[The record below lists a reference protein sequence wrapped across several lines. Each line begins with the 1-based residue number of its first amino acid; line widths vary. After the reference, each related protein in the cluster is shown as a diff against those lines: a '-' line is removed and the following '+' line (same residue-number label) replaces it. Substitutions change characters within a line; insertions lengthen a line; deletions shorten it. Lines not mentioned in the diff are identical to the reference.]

1 MNETI
6 VEQKKPYLPLHIIH
20 RSIPFFFFS
29 SFNPE
34 QYSATR
40 VKGRT

>member
-20 RSIPFFFFS
+20 RSIPFFFS